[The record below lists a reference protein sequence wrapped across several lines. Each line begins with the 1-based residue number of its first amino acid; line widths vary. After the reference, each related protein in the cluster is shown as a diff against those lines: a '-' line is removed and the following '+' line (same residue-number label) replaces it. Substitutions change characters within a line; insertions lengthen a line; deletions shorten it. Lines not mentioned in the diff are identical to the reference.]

1 MNIFIIT
8 LALGAAL
15 TACDNLPGSAAGETE
30 VALAAAASA
39 TGVFGFAATDTV
51 TTVTR
56 RLEEETT
63 ASDVSRDGRRLVI
76 TEGETGHVAIRDL
89 DTGEVRPV
97 TGANPYYGSGWGFMG
112 RLSRDES
119 RVAFWWQGFGVDAPP
134 YGLKVASLD
143 DPTGAPRTVY
153 TPPPGTMP
161 ARAEWS
167 PDGQWLLTSRR
178 AEDGAQQLIRV
189 PVTGGAPQVL
199 EELGWSAPYGLAFSP
214 DGRYIAFDVAAREGS
229 ASRDIHVRA
238 VDGGAS
244 SAVVTHSANDYLLGW
259 SPDGH
264 IFFSSERGGTPG
276 VWRVRVTA
284 GRASAAP
291 ELVRPDL
298 WRVAG
303 VGFDDH
309 GRFYYTAGIGSRD
322 VHVASLDPA
331 TGRLVVPLAMAVPRE
346 PGGTWSPA
354 WSPDGRSL
362 AYLANRS
369 PVGSGIFA
377 DPVVMVR
384 SLETGSVREFPVP
397 PHTHELDAVTWA
409 PDGRSLY
416 LVARNDRGRESL
428 LRIDVQTGDVE
439 RTRIA
444 GLDRRLRIHPD
455 GQHLLMLATEPGGPG
470 LKTSVVLRHLETGQE
485 RVVLDAAADDPP
497 AWIHTMIPSPD
508 GSLLAVALWLSS
520 TTNSIRIY
528 PMEGGEPREVV
539 LTQRPIW
546 GSSLAWSPDGAALL
560 YATRLNEGPEGWSV
574 QPWRVELAGGE
585 PRPLELLPRMTTEI
599 HPHPDG
605 RRFATVSGSTQLEL
619 WVMDEIAPV
628 EPRLMDSARR

>member
-1 MNIFIIT
+1 MSVIIT
-8 LALGAAL
+8 LALAAAL
-15 TACDNLPGSAAGETE
+15 TACGNLPGSAAGETE
-30 VALAAAASA
+30 AAFAAAASSA
-39 TGVFGFAATDTV
+39 GVFGFAATDTV

-56 RLEEETT
+56 RLEAETT
-63 ASDVSRDGRRLVI
+63 ASDVSRDGRRLVFSDL
-76 TEGETGHVAIRDL
+76 ERGHIGMRDL

-97 TGANPYYGSGWGFMG
+97 TETNEYYGNGWGFMG
-112 RLSRDES
+112 RLSPDEG
-119 RVAFWWQGFGVDAPP
+119 RVAFWWAGFGADAPP

-143 DPTGAPRTVY
+143 DPAGAPRTVY

-161 ARAEWS
+161 TRTEWS

-189 PVTGGAPQVL
+189 PVSGGEPRVL
-199 EELGWSAPYGLAFSP
+199 KELGWSAPYGLAFSP
-214 DGRYIAFDVAAREGS
+214 DGRYIAFDFAAREG
-229 ASRDIHVRA
+229 AAGRDIHVMA
-238 VDGGAS
+238 ADGSAS

-264 IFFSSERGGTPG
+264 IFFSSERSGTPG
-276 VWRVRVTA
+276 VWRVRVTD
-284 GRASAAP
+284 GRASATP

-303 VGFDDH
+303 IGFDDH

-322 VHVASLDPA
+322 VHVASMDPA

-354 WSPDGRSL
+354 WSPDGSSL

-377 DPVVMVR
+377 DAVVMIR
-384 SLETGSVREFPVP
+384 SLETGSVREYRVP
-397 PHTHELDAVTWA
+397 PQTHELDAVTWA

-444 GLDRRLRIHPD
+444 GLDRPFHIHPD
-455 GQHLLMLATEPGGPG
+455 GQHLLRLSAAPEGSG
-470 LKTSVVLRHLETGQE
+470 LTNRVVLRHLETGQE
-485 RVVLDAAADDPP
+485 RVLLDAAADDSP
-497 AWIHTMIPSPD
+497 AWFHTMIPSPD
-508 GSLLAVALWLSS
+508 GSVLAAALWLSS

-528 PMEGGEPREVV
+528 PMDGGEPREVV
-539 LTQRPIW
+539 FTERPIW
-546 GSSLAWSPDGAALL
+546 GTSLAWSPDGSALL

-585 PRPLELLPRMTTEI
+585 PRPMELLPRMTTVI
-599 HPHPDG
+599 RPHPDG

-619 WVMDEIAPV
+619 WVMDEISPV
-628 EPRLMDSARR
+628 ETRLMDSARR

>member
-1 MNIFIIT
+1 MSVIIT
-8 LALGAAL
+8 LALAAAL
-15 TACDNLPGSAAGETE
+15 TACGNLPGSAAGETE
-30 VALAAAASA
+30 AAFAAAAPS

-56 RLEEETT
+56 RLEAETT
-63 ASDVSRDGRRLVI
+63 ASDVSRDGRRLVFSDLAR
-76 TEGETGHVAIRDL
+76 GHIGIRDL

-97 TGANPYYGSGWGFMG
+97 TETNEYYGNGWGFMG
-112 RLSRDES
+112 RLSPDEG
-119 RVAFWWQGFGVDAPP
+119 RVAFWWAGFGVDAPP

-143 DPTGAPRTVY
+143 DPAGAPRTVY

-161 ARAEWS
+161 TRTEWS

-189 PVTGGAPQVL
+189 PVSGGEPRVL
-199 EELGWSAPYGLAFSP
+199 KELGWSAPYGLAFSP
-214 DGRYIAFDVAAREGS
+214 DGRYIAFDFAAREG
-229 ASRDIHVRA
+229 AAGRDIHVMA
-238 VDGGAS
+238 ADGSAS

-264 IFFSSERGGTPG
+264 IFFSSERSGTPG
-276 VWRVRVTA
+276 VWRVRVTD
-284 GRASAAP
+284 GRASATP

-303 VGFDDH
+303 IGFDDH

-322 VHVASLDPA
+322 VHVASMDPA

-354 WSPDGRSL
+354 WSPDGSSL

-377 DPVVMVR
+377 DAVVMIR
-384 SLETGSVREFPVP
+384 SLETGSVREYRVP
-397 PHTHELDAVTWA
+397 PQTHELDAVTWA

-444 GLDRRLRIHPD
+444 GLDRPFHIHPD
-455 GQHLLMLATEPGGPG
+455 GQHLLRLSAAPEGSG
-470 LKTSVVLRHLETGQE
+470 LTNRVVLRHLETGQE
-485 RVVLDAAADDPP
+485 RVLLDAAADDSP
-497 AWIHTMIPSPD
+497 AWFHTMIPSPD
-508 GSLLAVALWLSS
+508 GSLLAAALWLSS

-528 PMEGGEPREVV
+528 PMDGGEPREVV
-539 LTQRPIW
+539 FTERPIW
-546 GSSLAWSPDGAALL
+546 GTSLAWSPDGSALL

-585 PRPLELLPRMTTEI
+585 PRPMELLPRMTTVI
-599 HPHPDG
+599 RPHPDG

-619 WVMDEIAPV
+619 WVMDEISPV
-628 EPRLMDSARR
+628 ETRLMDSARR